1 MITNAKIKLSNAR
14 QLDDGHLVR
23 AEEHGDTILIS
34 HFDSTQIIKVDFW
47 MNDYRVCVA
56 DSKGKAVTGPGFVI
70 PSRPKVKVDYSVES
84 IDDFSPRLIP
94 AAIAW
99 LGVSGDYGS
108 QPAPGTVALAAQ
120 VAEKVAT
127 EVNFRYGWRAVAE
140 IERVTG
146 DFEQHLAERDAFDAR
161 KIKTIGNVE
170 KWALNTLDDATEPST
185 VRVRVTVDADYKR
198 NGRDSYETTLDDVLS
213 GSAGWLGEESV
224 VIEAQLKPRSWW
236 YPIDL
241 SLPAV
246 Y

>member
-1 MITNAKIKLSNAR
+1 MSNIKLSNAR
-14 QLDDGHLVR
+14 QLDDGHMVR
-23 AEEHGDTILIS
+23 AEENGDTILIQHPES
-34 HFDSTQIIKVDFW
+34 SQTIKVDYW

-84 IDDFSPRLIP
+84 MDDFNPRLIP

-99 LGVSGDYGS
+99 LGVSGDYDS

-120 VAEKVAT
+120 VAEKVAA
-127 EVNFRYGWRAVAE
+127 EVSYRNGWRAVAE

-146 DFEQHLAERDAFDAR
+146 DFEQHLAKRYAFDTR

-170 KWALNTLDDATEPST
+170 KWALDTLDDATEPST

-198 NGRDSYETTLDDVLS
+198 SGRDSYETTLDDVLS

-224 VIEAQLKPRSWW
+224 AIEAQLKPRSWW